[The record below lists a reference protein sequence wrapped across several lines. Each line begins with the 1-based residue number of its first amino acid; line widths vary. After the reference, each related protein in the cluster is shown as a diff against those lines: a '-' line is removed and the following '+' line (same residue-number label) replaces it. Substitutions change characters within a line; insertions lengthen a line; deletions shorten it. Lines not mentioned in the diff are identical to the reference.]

1 MGHSQSPPKKKEM
14 VLPNVKIKRLSR
26 KLRDNNVT
34 DQMIKWKQ
42 GKRDVS
48 KRLITKGQLM
58 LEFTFKNKL
67 PITSNTSD
75 SKTGSVELKR
85 RKEETNVLRKQ
96 LRNPKQ
102 WMMKKKCSE
111 LWITK
116 THLNDL
122 SSPLPGVRNL
132 WRLGHKREWCQ
143 KGLNQNK
150 MSSKAVEAA

>member
-67 PITSNTSD
+67 PVTSNTSD

-85 RKEETNVLRKQ
+85 RKEETNVLRKR
-96 LRNPKQ
+96 LRNPKR
-102 WMMKKKCSE
+102 WMMKKKCFNCGSPKRISTVCPAPARSAE
-111 LWITK
+111 IYGGWATK
-116 THLNDL
+116 
-122 SSPLPGVRNL
+122 
-132 WRLGHKREWCQ
+132 KEWCQ

-150 MSSKAVEAA
+150 M